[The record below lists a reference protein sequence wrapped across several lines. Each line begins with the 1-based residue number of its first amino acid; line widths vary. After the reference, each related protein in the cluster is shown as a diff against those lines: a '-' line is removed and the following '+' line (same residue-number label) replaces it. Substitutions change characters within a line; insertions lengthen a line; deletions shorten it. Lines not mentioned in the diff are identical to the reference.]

1 MGDACDHPQ
10 LFTEVADSL
19 ASLKHHELALK
30 YYTMLES
37 NDDNVNVRISM
48 PIPMFLGNI

>member
-10 LFTEVADSL
+10 IVTEVADSL

-30 YYTMLES
+30 YYMMLES
-37 NDDNVNVRISM
+37 NDDNVSVRIVT
-48 PIPMFLGNI
+48 PIPIFLGNI